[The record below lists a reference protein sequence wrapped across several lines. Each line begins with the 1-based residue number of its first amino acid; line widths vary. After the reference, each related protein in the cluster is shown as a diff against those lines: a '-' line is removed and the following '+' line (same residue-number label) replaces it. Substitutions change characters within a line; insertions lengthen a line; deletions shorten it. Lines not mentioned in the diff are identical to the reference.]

1 MVKKKCGP
9 GPNSAQMGNLHKRKE
24 LSNHQICSA
33 ILSTVKPLQYFR
45 RNASEHFRELQKILK
60 NCRRYF
66 LLCAGFWCTQTPH
79 LSAFLM
85 PCSHEKA
92 GNKGPEPMLTVPDWK
107 SQCTDRHKY

>member
-45 RNASEHFRELQKILK
+45 RNASEHFRELQKSSKIVEGTF
-60 NCRRYF
+60 CFVQVSGAPR
-66 LLCAGFWCTQTPH
+66 PH
-79 LSAFLM
+79 
-85 PCSHEKA
+85 
-92 GNKGPEPMLTVPDWK
+92 T
-107 SQCTDRHKY
+107 